1 MNMKNLLFTSLLASV
16 FFACGPSAEELE
28 EHEKKVE
35 SETLKLDDEWLSELD
50 SMSAEVDTIAADST
64 KK

>member
-1 MNMKNLLFTSLLASV
+1 MKKIIYTSLLASL

-35 SETLKLDDEWLSELD
+35 SEELKLPDEFEKELESMGMEAD
-50 SMSAEVDTIAADST
+50 STAADST

>member
-1 MNMKNLLFTSLLASV
+1 MKKILYTSLLATL
-16 FFACGPSAEELE
+16 FFACGPSAEEME

-35 SETLKLDDEWLSELD
+35 TEELKLPDEFEQELESMGMQAD
-50 SMSAEVDTIAADST
+50 SSAADTT